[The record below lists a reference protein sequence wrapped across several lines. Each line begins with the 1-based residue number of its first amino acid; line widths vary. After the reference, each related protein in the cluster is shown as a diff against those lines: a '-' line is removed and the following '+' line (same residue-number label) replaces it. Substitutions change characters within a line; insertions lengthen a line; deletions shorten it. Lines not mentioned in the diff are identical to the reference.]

1 VTTPSPGICPA
12 RRRRTTRPDASAG
25 LKGCCGRAVSGPGPA
40 QYSSHP
46 LLDWPPSKPVRWGWP
61 ALPATSILLVDS
73 DQSSADAIASAL
85 RSSGHDVALTH
96 DNREAREGL
105 AGRRLLIISAQ
116 RQRARRLEL
125 LREVRGDLA
134 TAAFPVLVIVG
145 PEVAEERV
153 SWFEAG
159 ADDVLV
165 RPFDPRELEARVDAL
180 LVRYVKSQE
189 LSTGEDAVGPAHHL
203 IAFVGAK
210 GGVGTTTVAV
220 NVARAMA
227 EIRPDGVAI
236 VDTDIQR
243 GQVATHLDLTPR
255 TNVADLAEDDQALA
269 QPEMLDQYLV
279 RHASGLAVLASPGT
293 PDMEGVVGGE
303 ALRKVLTLLGQKRE
317 IVVVDAG
324 SRIDERLNTTLEV
337 ADEVVFV
344 MAPDIASLRAM
355 KSLVQSLGHAGAAV
369 SRTTFVLNHQYQ
381 QELLKRPAVENVLG
395 ARLGFELPYDSVLYQ
410 KAVNQGVPLVRGA
423 PGSAPARAF
432 QDLAAYLLAP
442 RDEAAPQVRPT
453 SGRQRLAAALKRP

>member
-1 VTTPSPGICPA
+1 
-12 RRRRTTRPDASAG
+12 
-25 LKGCCGRAVSGPGPA
+25 
-40 QYSSHP
+40 
-46 LLDWPPSKPVRWGWP
+46 
-61 ALPATSILLVDS
+61 
-73 DQSSADAIASAL
+73 L
-85 RSSGHDVALTH
+85 RSSGHDVAVTH

-134 TAAFPVLVIVG
+134 TAALPVLVIVG

-189 LSTGEDAVGPAHHL
+189 LTGTEEGALRPRHL
-203 IAFVGAK
+203 IALVGAK

-220 NVARAMA
+220 NLARAMA
-227 EIRPDGVAI
+227 EIRPEAVGI
-236 VDTDIQR
+236 VDMDIQR
-243 GQVATHLDLTPR
+243 GQVSTHLDLTPR
-255 TNVADLAEDDQALA
+255 TNIADLAEDEQALA
-269 QPEMLDQYLV
+269 QPDLIDQYLV
-279 RHASGLAVLASPGT
+279 RHASGLAVLASPGAQEQEAT
-293 PDMEGVVGGE
+293 VTAD
-303 ALRKVLTLLGQKRE
+303 ALRTILTRFSEKRE
-317 IVVVDAG
+317 ILVVDSG
-324 SRIDERLNTTLEV
+324 SRIDDRLNVMLEL

-344 MAPDIASLRAM
+344 VAPDIASLRAM
-355 KSLVQSLGHAGAAV
+355 KSLVGSLGSVGAGV

-423 PGSAPARAF
+423 PGSPPARAF
-432 QDLAAYLLAP
+432 QQLAAYLLSP
-442 RDEAAPQVRPT
+442 HDQAAPEVRPT
-453 SGRQRLAAALKRP
+453 SGRQRLAAVLKRP

>member
-1 VTTPSPGICPA
+1 MGVT
-12 RRRRTTRPDASAG
+12 D
-25 LKGCCGRAVSGPGPA
+25 
-40 QYSSHP
+40 
-46 LLDWPPSKPVRWGWP
+46 
-61 ALPATSILLVDS
+61 LPATSILLVDS
-73 DQSSADAIASAL
+73 DQSSAEDIASAL
-85 RSSGHDVALTH
+85 RSSGHDVAVTH

-125 LREVRGDLA
+125 LREVRGDVA
-134 TAAFPVLVIVG
+134 TAAFPALVIVG

-189 LSTGEDAVGPAHHL
+189 LTGENGAGRSRHL
-203 IAFVGAK
+203 IALVGAK

-220 NVARAMA
+220 NLARAIA
-227 EIRPDGVAI
+227 EIRPEAVGIIDM
-236 VDTDIQR
+236 DIQR
-243 GQVATHLDLTPR
+243 GQVTTHLDLTPR
-255 TNVADLAEDDQALA
+255 ANVAELAQDEQALSH
-269 QPEMLDQYLV
+269 PELMDQYLV
-279 RHASGLAVLASPGT
+279 RHASGLAVLASPAAQELESSVT
-293 PDMEGVVGGE
+293 GE
-303 ALRKVLTLLGQKRE
+303 VLRKILAQLAATRE
-317 IVVVDAG
+317 VIVVDAG
-324 SRIDERLNTTLEV
+324 SRIDERLNVILEL

-344 MAPDIASLRAM
+344 VAPDIASLRAM

-381 QELLKRPAVENVLG
+381 QELLKTPAVENVLG

-423 PGSAPARAF
+423 PGSGPARAF
-432 QDLAAYLLAP
+432 QQLAAYLLSPHDQEAP
-442 RDEAAPQVRPT
+442 EVRPT
-453 SGRQRLAAALKRP
+453 SGRQRLAAVLKRP